1 MQKPRIGWLLMVA
14 IMLWTSM
21 ARAEEV
27 RIVTYNVEHWSAK
40 FDTKALA
47 AWAKKQ
53 PESEELNNLIR
64 TERNQDDEDNWEV
77 AQTIQNKKLNPDI
90 MVFQEGCS
98 QEDLDAFNKK
108 WLDGA
113 YATAKVFP
121 GNSGRAQY
129 TGILMK
135 PGFEILETRDQYYKE
150 KDTVPKDFLKTD
162 EGDEP
167 SDAAKENRLFAR
179 GPAFVKVKTPGGY
192 VFWMGTNHQKSKSGN
207 SADVT
212 AWRNREAKRTHE
224 IILELASDGT
234 DVVFAGDM
242 NDELGI
248 QEFEL
253 QGGGDVIANL
263 VGTDGKVLLATRE
276 LDAKGEISFGGYNRE
291 FFRSFIDHVFVSA
304 SLKDRIV
311 SVSVFKEDLARVASD
326 HYPVLMV
333 IRSPDKK

>member
-1 MQKPRIGWLLMVA
+1 MHKSRAGIMGFAALL
-14 IMLWTSM
+14 LWATIV
-21 ARAEEV
+21 RAEEV
-27 RIVTYNVEHWSAK
+27 RIVTYNIEHWAEK

-64 TERNQDDEDNWEV
+64 TERNQDDEDNWEI
-77 AQTIQNKKLNPDI
+77 AQTILHKHLNPDI
-90 MVFQEGCS
+90 LVFQEGCT
-98 QEDLDAFNKK
+98 QEELDSFNKK
-108 WLDGA
+108 WLDNA
-113 YATAKVFP
+113 FPIAKVFP
-121 GNSGRAQY
+121 GNTGRAQF
-129 TGILMK
+129 TGVLMK

-150 KDTVPKDFLKTD
+150 KDTVPKDFLKV
-162 EGDEP
+162 EGAEP
-167 SDAAKENRLFAR
+167 SEAEKENRLFAR
-179 GPAFVKVKTPGGY
+179 GPTFLKVKTPGGY

-207 SADVT
+207 NVDVT

-224 IILELASDGT
+224 IIVDLAKDGS

-253 QGGGDVIANL
+253 QAGGDVIENL
-263 VGTDGKVLLATRE
+263 VGTDGKVFLATRE
-276 LDAKGEISFGGYNRE
+276 LDHKGEISFGGYNRE
-291 FFRSFIDHVFVSA
+291 FYRSFIDHFFVST

-333 IRSPDKK
+333 IKSPEKK